1 MKRIFPIL
9 VLFLLFIV
17 LPLGSYLYLSRGVDY
32 RLAALEKIQPKGE
45 LLDFEYYLGG
55 VAISSR
61 SLKNK
66 TVLIHINEGSHDSK
80 YLQRFYDQFKQ
91 SANIEFLQIV
101 SDSLVQE
108 EEGFNKVYSPTANAI
123 MEAYSGKD
131 IILVDTAMQVR
142 SYYDLN
148 DSTVNELVRDI
159 SVILPL
165 KKKSSIKM
173 KDR

>member
-17 LPLGSYLYLSRGVDY
+17 LPLGSYLYLSGGVDY

-80 YLQRFYDQFKQ
+80 YLQRFY
-91 SANIEFLQIV
+91 SYLSMILINIPF
-101 SDSLVQE
+101 
-108 EEGFNKVYSPTANAI
+108 
-123 MEAYSGKD
+123 
-131 IILVDTAMQVR
+131 
-142 SYYDLN
+142 
-148 DSTVNELVRDI
+148 
-159 SVILPL
+159 
-165 KKKSSIKM
+165 SSMM
-173 KDR
+173 KDLRSVPMYFLPYMLFSTQTP

>member
-1 MKRIFPIL
+1 M
-9 VLFLLFIV
+9 IV
-17 LPLGSYLYLSRGVDY
+17 SIY
-32 RLAALEKIQPKGE
+32 K
-45 LLDFEYYLGG
+45 DFM
-55 VAISSR
+55 IS
-61 SLKNK
+61 
-66 TVLIHINEGSHDSK
+66 
-80 YLQRFYDQFKQ
+80 FKQ

>member
-1 MKRIFPIL
+1 MT
-9 VLFLLFIV
+9 
-17 LPLGSYLYLSRGVDY
+17 
-32 RLAALEKIQPKGE
+32 KI
-45 LLDFEYYLGG
+45 
-55 VAISSR
+55 
-61 SLKNK
+61 KNK
-66 TVLIHINEGSHDSK
+66 TVLITGGASGIGKLMSRLSLARKAKVIIWDINTEK
-80 YLQRFYDQFKQ
+80 
-91 SANIEFLQIV
+91 
-101 SDSLVQE
+101 
-108 EEGFNKVYSPTANAI
+108 EGFNKVYKQGFNI